1 MTVIEEYKDLKVTTD
16 ANLIV
21 LVEGVSIKSSPK
33 DLNDLKENNS
43 DDIVQ
48 ETTSSNDIGD
58 ESLLT
63 ERKF

>member
-33 DLNDLKENNS
+33 DLYDLKENNS